1 MDNITFEIN
10 DYYELLNLHKAL
22 LEARFHEGLDNKYLA
37 GSPIVAKIHNRIISK
52 LISMEVNRKGSES
65 WSEWIKI
72 SNRKDYLERAVEN
85 IIKFETWDNETEK
98 YEIVKTYISPFVA
111 TDKEVEE
118 IINYI
123 NAVK

>member
-1 MDNITFEIN
+1 MDKILFEIN

-37 GSPIVAKIHNRIISK
+37 GSPIVAKIHNRVISN

-85 IIKFETWDNETEK
+85 IIKFETWDNEAKK
-98 YEIVKTYISPFVA
+98 YEIVKIYISPFVA

-118 IINYI
+118 IIDYI

>member
-1 MDNITFEIN
+1 MDKITFEIN

-37 GSPIVAKIHNRIISK
+37 GSPIVAKIHNRIISN

-111 TDKEVEE
+111 TDKEVED
-118 IINYI
+118 IIDYI

>member
-1 MDNITFEIN
+1 MNRGTCHCEHN
-10 DYYELLNLHKAL
+10 
-22 LEARFHEGLDNKYLA
+22 YL
-37 GSPIVAKIHNRIISK
+37 K
-52 LISMEVNRKGSES
+52 EVNRNGSES

-72 SNRKDYLERAVEN
+72 SNRKDYLGRAVEN

-111 TDKEVEE
+111 TDKEIEA
-118 IINYI
+118 IIDYI

>member
-37 GSPIVAKIHNRIISK
+37 GSPIVAKIHNRIISN
-52 LISMEVNRKGSES
+52 LISMEVNRKGSEG

-85 IIKFETWDNETEK
+85 IIKFETWDNEIEK

-111 TDKEVEE
+111 TDKEVKE
-118 IINYI
+118 IIDYI

>member
-1 MDNITFEIN
+1 MDNVVFEIN